1 MAPSATQ
8 KSAAKDNA
16 DTPSTN
22 ASDVEGKD
30 NEWKFRAPYKI
41 HSNKKDKSN
50 EQPSRDGGEDG
61 EGGDGENGKGG
72 SGENGKGGEDEDGEE
87 EEFKAIYEGGCHCG
101 KVRYQLGREKPL
113 ASKFCHCGTCQRIH
127 G

>member
-8 KSAAKDNA
+8 KSAATNNA

-50 EQPSRDGGEDG
+50 EQPSRAGGENGGENGEGEGDGDEDG
-61 EGGDGENGKGG
+61 E
-72 SGENGKGGEDEDGEE
+72 EE